1 MWYIS
6 FHGGSKGI
14 NNIRVYHDNGNPHS
28 QPDLLPTG
36 GSNPLLQELRG
47 LVTIGNLL
55 YIVNAYINY
64 SQILVYEADGNA
76 GYHFKEVFADGTINS
91 ILHPYDLT
99 FDSQGHCYVSNQD
112 TNVVTG
118 LQGTNSALPVAS
130 YLQQHYSPSDNFLK
144 GTIVASSKGAL
155 PGTPTA
161 PPPDVSTP
169 PGQGLEVGFTQ
180 SRKKVNHSVR
190 GVLFHNDYLYVADEP
205 ANAVKVYDLSTGKL
219 YGQIAGD
226 KLKRPVQLLLETNTA
241 VLYISSS
248 GNDSVMSYDLSQG
261 PPSGIVPPRMF
272 INREVKNISGMAFGA
287 DGCFY
292 ASERLAKRIKKFP
305 PDGSGSG
312 EEFIK
317 NLPDKPE
324 FILYVPKSNN

>member
-14 NNIRVYHDNGNPHS
+14 NNIRVYHDNGDPHA

-36 GSNPLLQELRG
+36 GFPALQELRG
-47 LVTIGNLL
+47 FVIAGNLL
-55 YIVNAYINY
+55 YVVNAYKKY
-64 SQILVYEADGNA
+64 SQILVYEADGKA

-99 FDSQGHCYVSNQD
+99 FDPQGHCYVSNQD

-118 LQGTNSALPVAS
+118 LQAADNPLPVAS

-161 PPPDVSTP
+161 HPPDVSTP
-169 PGQGLEVGFTQ
+169 QGLEVGFTPNL
-180 SRKKVNHSVR
+180 KKVNHSVR
-190 GVLFHNDYLYVADEP
+190 GVLFHNGYLYVADEP
-205 ANAVKVYDLSTGKL
+205 ADAVKVYEVSTGKL

-226 KLKRPVQLLLETNTA
+226 KLKRPVQLLLEANTT

-248 GNDSVMSYDLSQG
+248 GNHSVMSYDLSQG
-261 PPSGIVPPRMF
+261 PPSEIVAPRMF
-272 INREVKNISGMAFGA
+272 INGEVKNISGMAFDA

-292 ASERLAKRIKKFP
+292 AAERIAKKIKKFP
-305 PDGSGSG
+305 PDGRGSG

-317 NLPDKPE
+317 NLPDEPE
-324 FILYVPKSNN
+324 FILYVPKKA

>member
-47 LVTIGNLL
+47 LVIVGNLL
-55 YIVNAYINY
+55 YVVNAYIKC

-76 GYHFKEVFADGTINS
+76 GYHFKEVFADDTINS

-118 LQGTNSALPVAS
+118 LQGANSALPVAS
-130 YLQQHYSPSDNFLK
+130 YLQRHYSPSDNFLK

-155 PGTPTA
+155 PGIPTA

-169 PGQGLEVGFTQ
+169 PGQGLEVGFTPNL
-180 SRKKVNHSVR
+180 KKVNHSVR
-190 GVLFHNDYLYVADEP
+190 GVLSYGDYLYVADEP
-205 ANAVKVYDLSTGKL
+205 ADAVKVYDLSTGKL

-226 KLKRPVQLLLETNTA
+226 KLKRPVQLLLRANTTE
-241 VLYISSS
+241 LYISSS
-248 GNDSVMSYDLSQG
+248 GNDSVMSYDLSHG
-261 PPSGIVPPRMF
+261 PPSGIVAPRMF
-272 INREVKNISGMAFGA
+272 ISGEVKNISGMAFDA

-292 ASERLAKRIKKFP
+292 AAERIAKRIKKFP
-305 PDGSGSG
+305 ADGSGAG
-312 EEFIK
+312 EHFIK
-317 NLPDKPE
+317 LLPDEPE
-324 FILYVPKSNN
+324 FILYVPRGNH